1 MEPYSLTI
9 TYLSVFFVSTKRGNM
24 SKAKQA
30 VIYTS
35 FLAVIVLIFTYQQ
48 NSNIQKQDEASQRD
62 AHNAITEIVR
72 DLDNLG
78 VPEFVGVKVNETKIS
93 VDIWISSEPS
103 KELWTFMQGFDVRGK
118 YSPVVRLHRS
128 PFALNKLKEA
138 EQKIGDLVKNSQIEG
153 GVVLSSFGHR
163 QDGTGIDLTLDVSSA
178 NPDSKWVSNL
188 EQFLGVPVFV
198 DPEKTDI
205 ELL

>member
-1 MEPYSLTI
+1 
-9 TYLSVFFVSTKRGNM
+9 M

-35 FLAVIVLIFTYQQ
+35 FLAVIVLIFTFQQ

-128 PFALNKLKEA
+128 PFALNKLEDA

-205 ELL
+205 TLLGAKANK

>member
-1 MEPYSLTI
+1 
-9 TYLSVFFVSTKRGNM
+9 M